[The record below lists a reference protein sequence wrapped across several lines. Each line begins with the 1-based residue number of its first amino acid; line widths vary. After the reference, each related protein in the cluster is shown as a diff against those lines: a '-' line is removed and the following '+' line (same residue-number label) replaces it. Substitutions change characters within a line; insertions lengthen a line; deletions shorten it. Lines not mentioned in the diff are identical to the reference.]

1 MKPFFFCI
9 EQVTLLFDLGD
20 LLEGELKEDTFVT
33 DEMHLTLPRETNTTL
48 ERRDTSLF
56 QRVPVWKYSW
66 DGSFHSLWL
75 RRSLNL
81 FKSPCCSEHGFRY
94 SIATELLSIGFIRL
108 CLELL
113 KDLGPPEL
121 IQNAIEKHGEAEW
134 TTRNGR
140 LNLSTSNNPYKGYRK
155 DIVAIVA
162 NVSYKNRFVQGE
174 IWRHLG
180 DLPLIPYQCVNEK
193 DNPFLRDGS

>member
-1 MKPFFFCI
+1 
-9 EQVTLLFDLGD
+9 
-20 LLEGELKEDTFVT
+20 
-33 DEMHLTLPRETNTTL
+33 MHLTLPRETNTTL

-81 FKSPCCSEHGFRY
+81 FKSPCCIEHGFRY

-113 KDLGPPEL
+113 ERSR
-121 IQNAIEKHGEAEW
+121 
-134 TTRNGR
+134 TTRAHSKHYREARWSGMDNNKWL
-140 LNLSTSNNPYKGYRK
+140 LNLCNSINPYRGYCK
-155 DIVAIVA
+155 VIVAILTK
-162 NVSYKNRFVQGE
+162 VSYKNRFVQGE